1 MAERAARAT
10 TRLKEATLRW
20 SAGTPV
26 EVVRVGDTFADVRI
40 NGVQAYVLLDLLE
53 GVQPS
58 TDPDEIAAVRVDFYE
73 LYTAQ
78 IEARQQAMNEL
89 QTSRGDGGD
98 GRDL

>member
-1 MAERAARAT
+1 MKTVLRV
-10 TRLKEATLRW
+10 ATLRW

-26 EVVRVGDTFADVRI
+26 DVVRVGDTFADVRI
-40 NGVQAYVLLDLLE
+40 NGVQVYVLLDLLE

-73 LYTAQ
+73 LAQ
-78 IEARQQAMNEL
+78 KQRAAMGIL